1 MTLKIRQGDLVWIAP
16 TTLVGGGDY
25 NNADSGRGNSP
36 DWESEGESGIA
47 ISTIPRLS
55 PGETRSDIVTCLF
68 SRGIGWVY
76 NDEVEEITT
85 AGDDAH
91 DR

>member
-1 MTLKIRQGDLVWIAP
+1 MTLKIRPGDLVWIAP

>member
-1 MTLKIRQGDLVWIAP
+1 VKLKIRPGDLILIAP
-16 TTLVGGGDY
+16 TTLVGGGEY
-25 NNADSGRGNSP
+25 NSADSGSSNSP
-36 DWESEGESGIA
+36 DWESEGESGIV

-55 PGETRSDIVTCLF
+55 PGDTRSAIVTCVF
-68 SRGIGWVY
+68 PRGIGWVY
-76 NDEVEEITT
+76 NDEVEEITS